1 MASATATA
9 STSATASVATRS
21 RGSPSR
27 ARPRVA
33 SRPSSAA
40 RKSVVASATGP
51 TRSSG
56 QPPAALVVGHD
67 AEETRAT
74 ADAVSRALGV
84 RVVCLLHD
92 EGEATSRGGLCPS
105 GARLACRP
113 GPFPGSWALVGGTA
127 EDAAVCGA
135 DPTSGLVASLGF
147 ACVACV
153 VGVAREPCLGEDAA
167 GARATRAG
175 RRAAVTSGV
184 PVVVATVPT
193 TTAEAPVA
201 GARDA
206 LERVLR
212 VMRDNAVLPLVA
224 PRNSPRSHFPFP
236 TKDRWASLGT
246 SAFPWPDAEMAT
258 RVAGDARDAG
268 DFAAA
273 DCWSL
278 GGGAS
283 AFGEVTSG
291 GSGASSGGTR
301 ASFGDE
307 GRRKGGD
314 DARAFERARA
324 FSLRASLREAFR
336 DGDVFV
342 CVSAPPRWEKQEWD
356 KQGFAA
362 CRPGVLWRQE
372 RVRAEFHPPGSG
384 SDRDRDRG
392 EPGRD
397 FLVDGDRNRNDAFGR
412 TLPLNALGDVR
423 GSVGEGADDG
433 ARFVRQLATERASA
447 ANERARSD
455 DGAFPAL
462 ARSSDAFS
470 LTHES
475 RAPPT
480 GAAPSCF
487 VVGGG
492 VIVAD
497 ECAGGDVDAVFRKGG
512 GKAAVTTHQTWP
524 AGHPFVMR
532 EDAHVEA
539 LRPCGE
545 TGLPLWLAEEDE
557 EFV

>member
-1 MASATATA
+1 M
-9 STSATASVATRS
+9 
-21 RGSPSR
+21 
-27 ARPRVA
+27 
-33 SRPSSAA
+33 
-40 RKSVVASATGP
+40 
-51 TRSSG
+51 
-56 QPPAALVVGHD
+56 
-67 AEETRAT
+67 
-74 ADAVSRALGV
+74 

-278 GGGAS
+278 GGG
-283 AFGEVTSG
+283 
-291 GSGASSGGTR
+291 
-301 ASFGDE
+301 
-307 GRRKGGD
+307 
-314 DARAFERARA
+314 
-324 FSLRASLREAFR
+324 
-336 DGDVFV
+336 
-342 CVSAPPRWEKQEWD
+342 
-356 KQGFAA
+356 
-362 CRPGVLWRQE
+362 
-372 RVRAEFHPPGSG
+372 
-384 SDRDRDRG
+384 
-392 EPGRD
+392 
-397 FLVDGDRNRNDAFGR
+397 
-412 TLPLNALGDVR
+412 
-423 GSVGEGADDG
+423 
-433 ARFVRQLATERASA
+433 
-447 ANERARSD
+447 RARSERSR
-455 DGAFPAL
+455 AAVVVLRAAEPAL
-462 ARSSDAFS
+462 LSETKEGAKAA
-470 LTHES
+470 TT
-475 RAPPT
+475 RAPSSARARFRCAPRCARRSGT
-480 GAAPSCF
+480 GTCSC
-487 VVGGG
+487 
-492 VIVAD
+492 A
-497 ECAGGDVDAVFRKGG
+497 
-512 GKAAVTTHQTWP
+512 
-524 AGHPFVMR
+524 
-532 EDAHVEA
+532 
-539 LRPCGE
+539 
-545 TGLPLWLAEEDE
+545 
-557 EFV
+557 